1 MLYFFEKN
9 NLEILRLKKDSSR
22 ITYVQSLGILRIF
35 TKKNTQLKYQTHT
48 KK

>member
-22 ITYVQSLGILRIF
+22 ITYVKLRGILGFLR
-35 TKKNTQLKYQTHT
+35 KRLLN
-48 KK
+48 

>member
-1 MLYFFEKN
+1 MLYFLKKN

-22 ITYVQSLGILRIF
+22 ITYLQSRGILRIF
-35 TKKNTQLKYQTHT
+35 TKKITQLKYQTHS